1 MITVEQ
7 FDSGEVKLTQEFFES
22 IYQDACWYG
31 VPYRKIVGF
40 RGAETGTILHPDF
53 DDILE
58 SS

>member
-7 FDSGEVKLTQEFFES
+7 FDSGKVKLRDEWFEP
-22 IYQDACWYG
+22 IYQDAYWYG

-40 RGAETGTILHPDF
+40 RGTETDTILHPDF